1 MKTLIVCYS
10 LTGKTR
16 AIAQSMADTIG
27 ADYVEMKEIFPYT
40 MPSAYTRGVLKARKR
55 QNEDILPVRADVSE
69 YDCVVVA
76 GPVWA
81 SSPAP
86 ALYDFVREYDLEG
99 KQTFGLLTCRREA
112 GAAAK
117 ILREELETAQSLC
130 RSVIT
135 VKADKET
142 VRAFVSRK
150 LRFAL
155 GEDGRVTLE
164 KEGVSADAADPF
176 HERKLDENDQCA
188 GDRAWK

>member
-16 AIAQSMADTIG
+16 AIAQAMAETVG

-40 MPSAYTRGVLKARKR
+40 MVSAYTRGAIKARKR
-55 QNEDILPVRADVSE
+55 QNEDILPVQADVSE
-69 YDCVVVA
+69 YDCVIVA

-81 SSPAP
+81 GSPAP

-99 KQTFGLLTCRREA
+99 KQTFGLLTYR
-112 GAAAK
+112 GNVGSSAK
-117 ILREELETAQSLC
+117 ILREELENAKSLC

-135 VKADKET
+135 VKADKDT

-150 LRFAL
+150 LSFAMQ
-155 GEDGRVTLE
+155 EDGKIILE
-164 KEGVSADAADPF
+164 KETAPDPQ
-176 HERKLDENDQCA
+176 EASDEA
-188 GDRAWK
+188 GSDEQ